1 MPLCVPVP
9 VPVCLWLPQLRY
21 ARCTILWMGEWTRNS
36 MRAVP
41 GMIVPNIMRE
51 DENANQTIDQ
61 LISIHESCKP
71 RGATPR
77 DYVQVRRVVACACV
91 HVCSLYGCMA
101 VPVYVP
107 VCLCL
112 CMCLYACACV
122 CACMPVPVCVHVCLC
137 SCVCMCACMPVCP
150 VRLCGL

>member
-1 MPLCVPVP
+1 MDPSHPKFLVRCESNPALYVGPARRHCSGRYSLTPVHTALPVLVPVLVPVP
-9 VPVCLWLPQLRY
+9 VCLCLWLPQLRY

-91 HVCSLYGCMA
+91 PVCLYGCA
-101 VPVYVP
+101 VCVPV
-107 VCLCL
+107 
-112 CMCLYACACV
+112 
-122 CACMPVPVCVHVCLC
+122 
-137 SCVCMCACMPVCP
+137 
-150 VRLCGL
+150 